1 MKKLLPR
8 SCRRAIAISLA
19 VFSALPVFG
28 RMIDPRGYSFP
39 PYFVFD
45 GVDAVGHVLYV
56 KRIGEIKWTDDSFP
70 VVVRWNSGDKGT
82 SAILGAGWSLPI
94 AESRIVPIDA
104 NRFVMRQPDGCERRF
119 SRNPKKPN
127 EIQSGVHRWL
137 GRISGDRIDI
147 WTHPD
152 APGEK
157 VETRMR
163 CQSGRLT
170 ELRMQGAV
178 LAFKYD
184 KGVLAQV
191 DVDGKRQLRVSRSTR
206 RPNEWNFEFADK
218 RLVTAVSGTATLP
231 TDSGMRKGE
240 TLKELR
246 FGGAETNVFAY
257 SATKD
262 GRMVFSAPGTSVV
275 WDAKRRTILESG
287 EWKYEIGEAKPVGNN
302 TPMRR
307 VNRDG
312 GVEQDFEDLETGFVV
327 KETVGG
333 EKRIERRFTS
343 GRLYGKTRWCE
354 YYRKGVLDHRVELSY
369 DDVGRVVYSR
379 YRYGSANMEYKGIR
393 EFWFNDRDQILRI
406 RENED
411 RSTDREYIYTP
422 DGINVGVVCGERVV
436 SSQVANID
444 EFVKWYLAV
453 KRGEKVPC
461 PQIVSVRDAPWPE
474 ELRKAIPDWLFQ
486 KLTEPKGSDE

>member
-163 CQSGRLT
+163 FQSGRLT

-343 GRLYGKTRWCE
+343 GRPVGASIIGKVSLITESSFHMMTWGAWCIRDTDTGLRTWSTKASANSGLMIGIRSSEFARTRIGRQIGSTSIRRTGLTSAWCVE
-354 YYRKGVLDHRVELSY
+354 SELS
-369 DDVGRVVYSR
+369 VRR
-379 YRYGSANMEYKGIR
+379 
-393 EFWFNDRDQILRI
+393 WRI
-406 RENED
+406 
-411 RSTDREYIYTP
+411 ST
-422 DGINVGVVCGERVV
+422 
-436 SSQVANID
+436 SS
-444 EFVKWYLAV
+444 
-453 KRGEKVPC
+453 
-461 PQIVSVRDAPWPE
+461 
-474 ELRKAIPDWLFQ
+474 
-486 KLTEPKGSDE
+486 